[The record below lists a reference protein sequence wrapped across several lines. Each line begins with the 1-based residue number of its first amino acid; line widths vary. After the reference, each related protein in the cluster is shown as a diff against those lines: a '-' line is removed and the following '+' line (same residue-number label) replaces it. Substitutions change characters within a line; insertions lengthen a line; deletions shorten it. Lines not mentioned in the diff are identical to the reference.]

1 MRSGP
6 WHRANAP
13 WSNQGDDGNGR
24 SRREE
29 AWFGGF
35 AKGPSEPFRL
45 TPQQQREVRARLEE
59 GEPQDNVARS
69 YGVDVDTI
77 KRVGAR
83 FNGLMVGTAE
93 ALVDLW
99 RQSANH

>member
-29 AWFGGF
+29 GSWSGGF

-45 TPQQQREVRARLEE
+45 TPQQQREVRARLKV
-59 GEPQDNVARS
+59 GEPQDDIARS
-69 YGVDVDTI
+69 YSVDVDTI
-77 KRVGAR
+77 RQLAQILLADR
-83 FNGLMVGTAE
+83 FIG
-93 ALVDLW
+93 
-99 RQSANH
+99 R